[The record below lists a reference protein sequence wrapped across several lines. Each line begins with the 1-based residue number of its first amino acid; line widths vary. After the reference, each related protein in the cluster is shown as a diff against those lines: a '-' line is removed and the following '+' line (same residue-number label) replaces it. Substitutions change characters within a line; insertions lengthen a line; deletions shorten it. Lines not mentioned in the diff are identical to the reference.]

1 MMKKSVVIL
10 SLLFVV
16 LSIYAVDA
24 DVLSYNGAGSEI
36 PSNSLLVNFEIDSE
50 QALRTTQKK
59 TGTQTELF
67 WFGFYSA
74 EDDLADGTLTFNENP
89 GTMSESNGVT
99 SITYTATATFDY
111 YVYILSNNTYTL
123 KLWWTDL
130 QNSGKTKS
138 ISYTVNDNSGTSS
151 NKYTLCTSN
160 PTAGIFYSKSGQLSA
175 KTSSYTISVDNSAN
189 VEKYTG
195 TMTLVLESES

>member
-50 QALRTTQKK
+50 QALRTTQTK

-74 EDDLADGTLTFNENP
+74 EDDLANGTLTFKENP

-138 ISYTVNDNSGTSS
+138 ISYTVNDNSGTSD
-151 NKYTLCTSN
+151 NKYKLCTSD

-175 KTSSYTISVDNSAN
+175 KTSSYTISVNN
-189 VEKYTG
+189 KVEEYTG
-195 TMTLVLESES
+195 TMTLVLESDS